1 VSDTAIPPRQWLE
14 PRAEIF
20 KALGHPTRL
29 LILERLEHTPHCVCE
44 LTQLIGADT
53 STVSKHLSV
62 LRHAGLVYST
72 KRGTTVYYHLTCS
85 CLSGML
91 DAAARILERRAHEQN
106 LALEESPKSQNTP

>member
-1 VSDTAIPPRQWLE
+1 MSKTAVPPRQWLE
-14 PRAEIF
+14 SRAEIF

-44 LTQLIGADT
+44 LTEVIGADT

-62 LRHAGLVYST
+62 LRQAGLVYST
-72 KRGTTVYYHLTCS
+72 KQGTTVYYHLTCS

-91 DAAARILERRAHEQN
+91 DATERILERRAREQS
-106 LALEESPKSQNTP
+106 LALGESQGRQDTP